1 MCNSLRSKILSRIQ
15 GHGGGWVFSSHDFIH
30 EFQRYEIDQTLS
42 SLAKKG
48 VIRRIMRG
56 IYDDPRYSEILKRQV
71 APDVSQVASALARK
85 FRWTLQPEG
94 NTALNALGLSTQI
107 PAKYCYFS
115 SGPNRRYMIDGQTLE
130 FRKKSSRETS
140 MRHPESM
147 LVVHALKALGEN
159 YVTPDLI
166 SKLKARYNAD
176 QWNKIKSDT
185 TTVTGWVYEI
195 IRNIADEKEA
205 R

>member
-1 MCNSLRSKILSRIQ
+1 
-15 GHGGGWVFSSHDFIH
+15 
-30 EFQRYEIDQTLS
+30 
-42 SLAKKG
+42 
-48 VIRRIMRG
+48 MRG

-71 APDVSQVASALARK
+71 APDMSQVASALARK

-115 SGPNRRYMIDGQTLE
+115 SGPNRHYIIDGQTLE
-130 FRKKSSRETS
+130 FRKKSSRETA

-159 YVTPDLI
+159 YVTPELI
-166 SKLKARYNAD
+166 AKLKARYNTA
-176 QWNKIKSDT
+176 QWKKIKSDT
-185 TTVTGWVYEI
+185 TTATGWVYEI

-205 R
+205 RDDPDPVALFPPLLRPSHDWTVSGERPRLGARRPAVGCRGVQTEILSSRLGEL